1 MAYQALTFYNSEQEV
16 NPDSIS
22 KGTQLLKIYIKK
34 IELHIPLGVEL
45 LGNKKH
51 LVKIPLISGF

>member
-22 KGTQLLKIYIKK
+22 KGTQFLKIYKK
-34 IELHIPLGVEL
+34 KMELHIPLGVEL

-51 LVKIPLISGF
+51 LVKIPS